1 MKKRSLIFLLVL
13 SLLANSSLAYVT
25 KFDGQV
31 ESGESITIDEEF
43 TFLVMVVPEFATLVI
58 IVMAISFTGIITAL
72 RIKNK
77 ISFPLKAWIKFSEP
91 ERLLWYVNGILSKL
105 EKRYTF
111 LNFGLLNGTF
121 GFHLSNSLPY
131 SRPMMAYLGIYQ
143 ESWIITIV
151 H

>member
-77 ISFPLKAWIKFSEP
+77 ISFPLKA
-91 ERLLWYVNGILSKL
+91 
-105 EKRYTF
+105 
-111 LNFGLLNGTF
+111 
-121 GFHLSNSLPY
+121 
-131 SRPMMAYLGIYQ
+131 
-143 ESWIITIV
+143 
-151 H
+151 